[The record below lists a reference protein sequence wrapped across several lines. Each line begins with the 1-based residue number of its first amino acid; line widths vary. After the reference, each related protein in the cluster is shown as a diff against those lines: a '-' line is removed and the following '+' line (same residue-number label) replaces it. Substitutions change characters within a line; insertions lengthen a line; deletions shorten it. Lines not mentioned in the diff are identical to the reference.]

1 MTFHLET
8 KYAKECNAKKSFIL
22 YALSISTFFA
32 SFSQNIYTPII
43 PLIRDSFEVSIS
55 WVNFTVSSFI
65 FIIAVIQ
72 IVLGTVVEHHNKKRL
87 LLISLLLTGVS
98 AVFCAYTNSFTL
110 FTLFRMIQ
118 AIGAGIIPLV
128 AISMIAQLFEGEA
141 RGNAM
146 GTYQI
151 LLTLAPAVS
160 PVVGGFIGEFFGY
173 EGIFLFLLII
183 AFSLLMCIVYLLPS
197 EKQNKTDEI
206 PSKGFIH
213 AYKAVFSHDIGRSIM
228 IISFLVFFVYFAI
241 LVFLPVLLH
250 DHYHVYLQF
259 IGLLYL
265 PLTVS
270 MIVGSMLFKR
280 LQKKISLNT
289 LFISMLM
296 VMPLQIILFGVLH
309 AQSLVG
315 LSIILFGYGIMVGFS
330 APLFSTLIS
339 NAYSEHRGTA
349 LGVFNFVRYS
359 GMALGGMSP
368 ALYHVL
374 PSSALFV
381 LFGVLLLLVSILP
394 YKRFQCRSAS

>member
-1 MTFHLET
+1 MQKSVAQE
-8 KYAKECNAKKSFIL
+8 KSFVL

-32 SFSQNIYTPII
+32 SLNQNIYTPII

-72 IVLGTVVEHHNKKRL
+72 IVLGTVVDHQNKKRL
-87 LLISLLLTGVS
+87 LLISLVLMGVS
-98 AVFCAYTNSFTL
+98 AVICAYTNSFIL

-141 RGNAM
+141 RGSAM

-173 EGIFLFLLII
+173 EGIFLFLLFM
-183 AFSLLMCIVYLLPS
+183 AVSLLMFIVYLLPS
-197 EKQNKTDEI
+197 EKQDETEEKQ
-206 PSKGFIH
+206 SKGFIH
-213 AYKAVFSHDIGRSIM
+213 SYKAIFSHYIGTSIM
-228 IISFLVFFVYFAI
+228 TVSFLVFFIYFAI
-241 LVFLPVLLH
+241 LVYLPVLLH
-250 DHYHVYLQF
+250 DHYHVSLQL

-289 LFISMLM
+289 LFILLLI
-296 VMPLQIILFGVLH
+296 VMPLQVVLFGVLH
-309 AQSLVG
+309 AQSLVA

-339 NAYSEHRGTA
+339 NEYSEHRGTA

-359 GMALGGMSP
+359 GMAIGGMSS

-374 PSSALFV
+374 PGSSLFV

-394 YKRFQCRSAS
+394 YKRFQSRNAS

>member
-1 MTFHLET
+1 MQKSVAQE
-8 KYAKECNAKKSFIL
+8 KSFVL

-32 SFSQNIYTPII
+32 SLNQNIYTPII

-72 IVLGTVVEHHNKKRL
+72 IVLGTVVDHQNKKRL
-87 LLISLLLTGVS
+87 LLISLLLMGVS
-98 AVFCAYTNSFTL
+98 AVICAYTNSFML

-128 AISMIAQLFEGEA
+128 AISLIAQLFEGEA
-141 RGNAM
+141 RGSAM

-173 EGIFLFLLII
+173 EGIFLFLLIM
-183 AFSLLMCIVYLLPS
+183 AVSLLMFIVYLLPS
-197 EKQNKTDEI
+197 EKQDETDEKQ
-206 PSKGFIH
+206 SKGFIH
-213 AYKAVFSHDIGRSIM
+213 SYKAVFSHYIGTSIM
-228 IISFLVFFVYFAI
+228 TVGFLVFFIYFAI
-241 LVFLPVLLH
+241 LVYLPVLLH
-250 DHYHVYLQF
+250 DHYHVSLRF

-270 MIVGSMLFKR
+270 MIVGSMLFKW

-289 LFISMLM
+289 LFISLLI
-296 VMPLQIILFGVLH
+296 VMPLQVVLFGVLH

-339 NAYSEHRGTA
+339 NEYSEYRGTA

-359 GMALGGMSP
+359 GMAIGGMSS

-374 PSSALFV
+374 PGSALFV

-394 YKRFQCRSAS
+394 YKRFQSRNAS

>member
-1 MTFHLET
+1 MQKSVAQE
-8 KYAKECNAKKSFIL
+8 KSFVL

-32 SFSQNIYTPII
+32 SLNQNIYTPII

-72 IVLGTVVEHHNKKRL
+72 IVLGTVVDHQNKKRL
-87 LLISLLLTGVS
+87 LLISLVLMGVS
-98 AVFCAYTNSFTL
+98 AVICAYTNSFIL

-141 RGNAM
+141 RGSAM

-173 EGIFLFLLII
+173 EGIFLFLLFM
-183 AFSLLMCIVYLLPS
+183 AVSLLMFIVYLLPS
-197 EKQNKTDEI
+197 EKQDETEEKQ
-206 PSKGFIH
+206 SKGFIH
-213 AYKAVFSHDIGRSIM
+213 SYKAIFSHYIGTSIM
-228 IISFLVFFVYFAI
+228 TVSFLVFFIYFAI
-241 LVFLPVLLH
+241 LVYLPVLLH
-250 DHYHVYLQF
+250 DHYHVSLQL

-265 PLTVS
+265 PFTVS
-270 MIVGSMLFKR
+270 MIVGSILFKR

-289 LFISMLM
+289 LFILLLI
-296 VMPLQIILFGVLH
+296 VMPLQVVLFGVLH
-309 AQSLVG
+309 AQSLVA

-339 NAYSEHRGTA
+339 NEYSEHRGTA

-359 GMALGGMSP
+359 GMAIGGMSS

-374 PSSALFV
+374 PGSALFV

-394 YKRFQCRSAS
+394 YKRFQSRNAS